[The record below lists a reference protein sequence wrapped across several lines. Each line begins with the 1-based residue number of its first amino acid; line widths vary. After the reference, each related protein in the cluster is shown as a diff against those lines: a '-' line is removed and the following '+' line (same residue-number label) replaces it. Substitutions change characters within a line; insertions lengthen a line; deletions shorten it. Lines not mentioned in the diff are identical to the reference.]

1 MFSDNRDEIRQ
12 MYFSIWEKYQ
22 QKQPLEP
29 LEQQVLAVIL
39 EHPEY
44 HDLLNNREKYIDKDY
59 LPEFGETNP
68 FLHMGLHLGIRE
80 QVQTNRPAGISEIYQ
95 TLLQDFGGDHMAL
108 EHEMMEC
115 LVEQIWQQQKN
126 NQPPNEADYLRQLR
140 AIRNK
145 R

>member
-1 MFSDNRDEIRQ
+1 
-12 MYFSIWEKYQ
+12 MYFAIW
-22 QKQPLEP
+22 QKHQHQQPLEP

-44 HDLLNNREKYIDKDY
+44 HDLLNDRDKYIDKDY
-59 LPEFGETNP
+59 LPEFGESNP

-80 QVQTNRPAGISEIYQ
+80 QVQTNRPAGITEIYNA
-95 TLLQDFGGDHMAL
+95 LCKDFA
-108 EHEMMEC
+108 HEMMEC

-140 AIRNK
+140 AIKNK